1 MMRHSVSR
9 PAILSGVCLL
19 AAAASAFGQPQSK
32 RPQTDEEL
40 IAKLNEL
47 TRSKGDYIKRGIGPD
62 FCRRL
67 AVRPIGNCE
76 AYRVTFTDNG
86 RPAAVFY
93 SLNDGK
99 NGMLRTFITNLLDPN
114 YADDYRV
121 DIEGQLD
128 RAVRRHGD
136 ASSHMSV
143 KDAGPGFKRVVTF
156 LRGKQ
161 DVLAGW
167 PDATFSDDGSCP
179 KGQVKRTARDPS
191 LATCVKIDSSKAR

>member
-1 MMRHSVSR
+1 MFR

-32 RPQTDEEL
+32 RTQTDEEL
-40 IAKLNEL
+40 VAKLNEL
-47 TRSKGDYIKRGIGPD
+47 TRSKGDYVKGGIGPD

-67 AVRPIGNCE
+67 GVRPVGNCE
-76 AYRVTFTDNG
+76 VYRVQFTDNG
-86 RPAAVFY
+86 RSAAVFY

-99 NGMLRTFITNLLDPN
+99 SGLLRTFITNLLDPN

-121 DIEGQLD
+121 DVEGRLD
-128 RAVRRHGD
+128 RAVRRRGD

-143 KDAGPGFKRVVTF
+143 KDAGTGFKRVMVY
-156 LRGKQ
+156 LRTKQ
-161 DVLAGW
+161 DELAAW
-167 PDATFSDDGSCP
+167 PDATLTDDGSCP

-191 LATCVKIDSSKAR
+191 QAACVKIERPKAR